1 VASNQ
6 LDQAAANKALVERR
20 FEAAMSGDRE
30 TVAALQAE
38 GYTVEFSYGHPAEGT
53 FQGKEQIAVARGT
66 MLLLLGITGFRVD
79 EVITEGPHRVIA
91 LAGAEGADVA
101 GEPWSMEL
109 FEVLTV
115 VDGLVAEER
124 LLFKD
129 TARLR
134 EIARARE
141 EAA

>member
-1 VASNQ
+1 MASNQ

-20 FEAAMSGDRE
+20 FEAAMNGDRE
-30 TVAALQAE
+30 TVATLQTE

-53 FQGKEQIAVARGT
+53 FQGKEQIAAARGR
-66 MLLLLGITGFRVD
+66 MLSLLGITGFRVD
-79 EVITEGPHRVIA
+79 EVIAEGPHRVIA
-91 LAGAEGADVA
+91 LAGAEGTDAA